1 MNLYEIIQDEM
12 LTDDEGTD
20 KISSRLKYAYK
31 DADESGKRLIDD
43 IFINL
48 TGWTMNILLE
58 KAGRQ

>member
-20 KISSRLKYAYK
+20 KISSRLKYTYK

-43 IFINL
+43 IFFKSYGLDNVY
-48 TGWTMNILLE
+48 TT
-58 KAGRQ
+58 